1 MWEGGLR
8 VPGIIE
14 WPKIIKPRIT
24 KYPVSTMDIFP
35 TILEIVGIKLDENSN
50 YLDGESIVDIFE
62 SNPET
67 RLSKIPFRHDNRGA
81 LIDNNIKLVVHDIK
95 NLVFELYNLSDDPT
109 ESNDISKINT
119 DLFEEMKNEFI
130 NWNETVNIEISK
142 IKIIDPVHWR
152 DNEKYSPFFDQW
164 TERKEYSRYIKRK
177 PFSVLFE
184 GN

>member
-1 MWEGGLR
+1 MKAFTTLL
-8 VPGIIE
+8 
-14 WPKIIKPRIT
+14 
-24 KYPVSTMDIFP
+24 STLLIC
-35 TILEIVGIKLDENSN
+35 ISIQNCSSVKVLDSW
-50 YLDGESIVDIFE
+50 
-62 SNPET
+62 
-67 RLSKIPFRHDNRGA
+67 K
-81 LIDNNIKLVVHDIK
+81 K
-95 NLVFELYNLSDDPT
+95 N
-109 ESNDISKINT
+109 NDISKINT

>member
-1 MWEGGLR
+1 
-8 VPGIIE
+8 
-14 WPKIIKPRIT
+14 
-24 KYPVSTMDIFP
+24 MDIFP

-50 YLDGESIVDIFE
+50 YLDGESVVDIFE

-67 RLSKIPFRHDNRGA
+67 GLSKIPFRHDNRGA

-95 NLVFELYNLSDDPT
+95 NLVFELYDLSEDAT

-119 DLFEEMKNEFI
+119 DLFQAMKNEFI
-130 NWNETVNIEISK
+130 DWNETVNIDISK
-142 IKIIDPVHWR
+142 MKIIDPVHWR
-152 DNEKYSPFFDQW
+152 DNKKYSPFFDQW
-164 TERKEYSRYIKRK
+164 IQRKEYSGYIKRK

>member
-50 YLDGESIVDIFE
+50 YLDGESVVDIFE

-95 NLVFELYNLSDDPT
+95 NLVFELYDLS
-109 ESNDISKINT
+109 
-119 DLFEEMKNEFI
+119 
-130 NWNETVNIEISK
+130 
-142 IKIIDPVHWR
+142 
-152 DNEKYSPFFDQW
+152 
-164 TERKEYSRYIKRK
+164 
-177 PFSVLFE
+177 
-184 GN
+184 